1 MLVKI
6 NDMETATT
14 KDQEHV
20 VIPEFK
26 DWLIYMIIA
35 AIPLIGL
42 IMLIVWAVDGN
53 KQNLIRKRWAGAAL
67 IINLALFTLAMLF
80 WFSMIA
86 SLVSSGKMQELE
98 KRIKFD
104 TTGLNTTP
112 AVPNRADTAV
122 LPVSVDTAGMK

>member
-104 TTGLNTTP
+104 TTDWNKIDTTTIP
-112 AVPNRADTAV
+112 MAADT
-122 LPVSVDTAGMK
+122 LQL